1 MSSFL
6 RPRRNGSQSR
16 RQERRLAKELG
27 GRTTPGSGSGSIKG
41 DVHTRG
47 EMVEAKTTAKS
58 QYTLKLV
65 DLKKLENEARLA
77 NKRPVFV
84 IQIEDTSSVFLFHNE
99 WVLIPKQDYLALKEA
114 SDGRTD
120 G

>member
-1 MSSFL
+1 MSAFL
-6 RPRRNGSQSR
+6 RPRRGDSQSR

-41 DVHTRG
+41 DVSTKG
-47 EMVEAKTTAKS
+47 EMVEAKTTSKT
-58 QYTLKLV
+58 QYTLRFV

-84 IQIEDTSSVFLFHNE
+84 IQIEDTSQVFLFHNE
-99 WVLIPKQDYLALKEA
+99 WVLLPKQDYLALKEA
-114 SDGRTD
+114 HDE
-120 G
+120 